1 MSGWKVVIQ
10 GQSMDVDVEFYGKNL
25 VYRSWAD
32 HNLSFAVESPANR
45 FIGFRKPQR
54 AAAFAIFSH
63 LDSDPEVPAIVVMP
77 TGTGKTDTIFAIMI
91 AGRFR
96 RTLMIVPSDALR
108 AQIGDRLVSL
118 QRLRTIHAI
127 SEDILSPVVHRIDGR
142 DAAIDGQAIEASNVT
157 IATPAALSHLNDNEL
172 KAFASYFS
180 HLIFDEAHHVA
191 AMTWRRIREAFVP
204 KPAICFTATPFRL
217 DQQRI
222 DGKIVFN
229 YSLSQAQRD
238 NYFQKIDFYPVREYV
253 TSEIDRTIAA
263 KAVELLAGD
272 LEAGFDHIL
281 MARCAKISKAN
292 QVFVL
297 YRELGS
303 KFEPVIIH
311 SQNKSTSALDL
322 ERIRTRQS
330 RIVVCVDMFGEGF
343 DLPEL
348 KIAAIHDQHQSPAI
362 TLQFIGRLTRTDAR
376 LGTAKFVA
384 NVANQ
389 RSESPMKRLYEE
401 SADWSLIIR
410 EVSTERIG
418 RELQR
423 QEFES
428 RFEGDSEGAKIAAL
442 NPAPNTS
449 CLAYRLT
456 RSDWHPHA
464 VKRLGSSSETLRLH
478 SVSDDGSIVM
488 AVSHETAAVAW
499 ARSESIYG
507 STWHLYLAYF
517 RRSDS
522 TLFISSTGDERQT
535 SRFLTLIAPAA
546 RRITGDD
553 VFRIMYGINR
563 LKLQNVGLSR
573 SGRDVR
579 FTMHV
584 GQDVN
589 RVMDDLENGRSIK
602 SNIFGVGHA
611 DGESTTAGCSA
622 KGKLWKMDSGAV
634 DEWVR
639 WCDTVSSKINNS
651 AIDTAAIL
659 RNVMRA
665 ENMGGRWPDGIFFAD
680 WPDALGVE
688 TEGRCT
694 ITVNGVS
701 YPLLDAKLGQ
711 PVKESDDTLAIALS
725 AFSPNGDE
733 HALTTIRIRL
743 GSDGCRYSCGRVTL
757 QIGNKPHELNEYL
770 DRERMRLLQTD
781 GSILIGDYRYFTDET
796 LNVMLPVTLLSSWDW
811 GSTNIHKE
819 SMTHP
824 ADFDSVQGFTFQK
837 IIDDYDIIF
846 NDDGAGEIADLVAIR
861 EASDHVA
868 VHLYHCKYCSSGQRP
883 GARVDDA
890 YVVAGQASRSARW
903 LHKGPALFRRLLER
917 YNSAG
922 KGGGAQRLLKG
933 TPRQIDILRLK
944 VQDIEMRMGFFIVQ
958 PAFSAAG
965 VTDSVMTVLGTSY
978 MYLRDIANVDLRVI
992 ASP

>member
-1 MSGWKVVIQ
+1 M
-10 GQSMDVDVEFYGKNL
+10 E
-25 VYRSWAD
+25 
-32 HNLSFAVESPANR
+32 
-45 FIGFRKPQR
+45 
-54 AAAFAIFSH
+54 
-63 LDSDPEVPAIVVMP
+63 
-77 TGTGKTDTIFAIMI
+77 
-91 AGRFR
+91 
-96 RTLMIVPSDALR
+96 
-108 AQIGDRLVSL
+108 
-118 QRLRTIHAI
+118 
-127 SEDILSPVVHRIDGR
+127 
-142 DAAIDGQAIEASNVT
+142 
-157 IATPAALSHLNDNEL
+157 
-172 KAFASYFS
+172 
-180 HLIFDEAHHVA
+180 
-191 AMTWRRIREAFVP
+191 
-204 KPAICFTATPFRL
+204 
-217 DQQRI
+217 
-222 DGKIVFN
+222 GKIIFN

-238 NYFQKIDFYPVREYV
+238 NYFQKIDFFPVREYV

-263 KAVELLAGD
+263 KAVELLTND

-292 QVFVL
+292 RIIEL
-297 YRELGS
+297 YSELGPE
-303 KFEPVIIH
+303 FEPVVIH
-311 SQNKSTSALDL
+311 SKSNRTKERDL

-348 KIAAIHDQHQSPAI
+348 KIAAIHDQHQSPAV
-362 TLQFIGRLTRTDAR
+362 TLQFIGRLTRTDTR

-384 NVANQ
+384 NIANQ
-389 RSESPMKRLYEE
+389 RADSPMKRLFEE
-401 SADWSLIIR
+401 NADWSLIIR

-442 NPAPNTS
+442 NPAPNIS

-456 RSDWHPHA
+456 KSNWRPRAIKS
-464 VKRLGSSSETLRLH
+464 LGSPSETLQLH
-478 SVSDDGSIVM
+478 SVSDDESIVM
-488 AVSHETAAVAW
+488 AVSHETAPVAW

-507 STWHLYLAYF
+507 STWHLYLAYY
-517 RRSDS
+517 RQSDS
-522 TLFISSTGDERQT
+522 TLFISCTGDERQT
-535 SRFLTLIAPAA
+535 SRFQALVAPSA
-546 RRITGDD
+546 RRINGDD

-589 RVMDDLENGRSIK
+589 RVMDDLESGRSIK

-634 DEWVR
+634 DDWVR
-639 WCDTVSSKINNS
+639 WCDVVASKINNS

-665 ENMGGRWPDGIFFAD
+665 EKLSGRWPDGIFFAD

-688 TEGRCT
+688 TEGRCA
-694 ITVNGVS
+694 ITVNGES
-701 YPLLDAKLGQ
+701 YPLLNTKLGQ

-725 AFSPNGDE
+725 AISPNGDE
-733 HALTTIRIRL
+733 RALTTIRIHL
-743 GSDGCRYSCGRVTL
+743 QSDGYRYSSDRATL
-757 QIGNKPHELNEYL
+757 LIGSKEHDLNDYL
-770 DRERMRLLQTD
+770 DRERMRLLQAD
-781 GSILIGDYRYFTDET
+781 GSILIGDYRYFTHAT
-796 LNVMLPVTLLSSWDW
+796 LNVPLPATLLSTWNW
-811 GSTNIHKE
+811 GSTNIHRE
-819 SMTHP
+819 SMAHP
-824 ADFDSVQGFTFQK
+824 ADFDSVQGFTLQK
-837 IIDDYDIIF
+837 IVDSYDIIF

-861 EASDHVA
+861 EAPDHIA
-868 VHLYHCKYCSSGQRP
+868 VDLYHCKYCGSGQRP

-890 YVVAGQASRSARW
+890 YVVAGQASRSAKW
-903 LHKGPALFRRLLER
+903 LHKGPALFQRLLDR
-917 YNSAG
+917 YSAG
-922 KGGGAQRLLKG
+922 EVSGTQRLLKG
-933 TPRQIDILRLK
+933 TPPQIDVLRLK
-944 VQDIEMRMGFFIVQ
+944 ARDIEMRMGFFIVQ
-958 PAFSAAG
+958 PAFSAAS

>member
-1 MSGWKVVIQ
+1 MDI
-10 GQSMDVDVEFYGKNL
+10 DVDFYRDNV

-32 HNLSFAVESPANR
+32 HNLNFALEGPANG
-45 FIGFRKPQR
+45 FAGFRKPQR

-63 LDSDPEVPAIVVMP
+63 LDSDPEVPATVVMP
-77 TGTGKTDTIFAIMI
+77 TGTGKTDTIFAIII

-108 AQIGDRLVSL
+108 TQIGDRLASL
-118 QRLRTIHAI
+118 QRLRAINAI
-127 SEDILSPVVHRIDGR
+127 SDDVLSPIVHRIGGR
-142 DAAIDGQAIEASNVT
+142 DAAIDGRAIEASNVT
-157 IATPAALSHLNDNEL
+157 IATPAALAQLDGDEL
-172 KAFASYFS
+172 EAFAAHFS
-180 HLIFDEAHHVA
+180 HLIFDEAHHVVA
-191 AMTWRRIREAFVP
+191 VTWGRIRKAFGL
-204 KPAICFTATPFRL
+204 KPAIYFTATPFRR
-217 DQQRI
+217 DQQRL
-222 DGKIVFN
+222 DGKIIFN

-238 NYFQKIDFYPVREYV
+238 NYFQKIDFFPVREYV
-253 TSEIDRTIAA
+253 TTEIDRTIAA
-263 KAVELLAGD
+263 KAVELLASD
-272 LEAGFDHIL
+272 VEAGFDHIL
-281 MARCAKISKAN
+281 MARCAKISKAKKI
-292 QVFVL
+292 FEL
-297 YRELGS
+297 YRELGPE
-303 KFEPVIIH
+303 FEPVVIH
-311 SQNKSTSALDL
+311 SKSNRTKERDL
-322 ERIRTRQS
+322 ERLRTRQS

-348 KIAAIHDQHQSPAI
+348 KIAAIHDQHQSPAV
-362 TLQFIGRLTRTDAR
+362 TLQFIGRLTRTDSR
-376 LGTAKFVA
+376 VGTAKFVA

-389 RSESPMKRLYEE
+389 RVDSPMKRLYEE

-442 NPAPNTS
+442 NPTPNIS
-449 CLAYRLT
+449 CLSYRLT
-456 RSDWHPHA
+456 SSNWRPYA
-464 VKRLGSSSETLRLH
+464 VKNLRSLSETLQLH
-478 SVSDDGSIVM
+478 SVSDDGSIVI
-488 AVSHETAAVAW
+488 AVSHETAPVAW

-522 TLFISSTGDERQT
+522 TLFISCTGDERQT
-535 SRFLTLIAPAA
+535 SRFQALIAPQA
-546 RRITGDD
+546 RRINGDD
-553 VFRIMYGINR
+553 VFRIMHGINR

-589 RVMDDLENGRSIK
+589 RVMDDLESGRSIK

-622 KGKLWKMDSGAV
+622 KGKLWKMDSGAI

-639 WCDTVSSKINNS
+639 WCDVVASKINNT

-665 ENMGGRWPDGIFFAD
+665 EKLSGRWPDGIFFAD

-694 ITVNGVS
+694 ITVDGVS
-701 YPLLDAKLGQ
+701 HPLLDTRLGH
-711 PVKESDDTLAIALS
+711 PIKESDDTLAIALS
-725 AFSPNGDE
+725 AFSPNGVE
-733 HALTTIRIRL
+733 QLLTTIRIRL
-743 GSDGCRYSCGRVTL
+743 GGDGYRYSSGRATL
-757 QIGNKPHELNEYL
+757 RIGNQEHELNEYL
-770 DRERMRLLQTD
+770 DRERMRLLQAD
-781 GSILIGDYRYFTDET
+781 GSILIGDYRYFTNAT
-796 LNVMLPVTLLSSWDW
+796 LNVPLPDSLLSTWDW

-824 ADFDSVQGFTFQK
+824 TDFDSVQGFTFQK
-837 IIDDYDIIF
+837 IADSYDIIF

-861 EASDHVA
+861 EAPDHIA
-868 VHLYHCKYCSSGQRP
+868 VDLYHCKYCGSGQRP

-890 YVVAGQASRSARW
+890 YVVAGQASRSAKW
-903 LHKGPALFRRLLER
+903 LHKGPALFQRLLER
-917 YNSAG
+917 YSAG
-922 KGGGAQRLLKG
+922 GAVGTQRLLKG
-933 TPRQIDILRLK
+933 APEQIDMLRLK
-944 VQDIEMRMGFFIVQ
+944 ARDIEVRMGFFIVQ
-958 PAFSAAG
+958 PAFSAAI
-965 VTDSVMTVLGTSY
+965 VTDSVKTVLGTSY

>member
-1 MSGWKVVIQ
+1 
-10 GQSMDVDVEFYGKNL
+10 MDVDVEFYRENV

-32 HNLSFAVESPANR
+32 HTINFTVEGPANE
-45 FIGFRKPQR
+45 FTGFRKPQR
-54 AAAFAIFSH
+54 AATFAVFSH
-63 LDSDPEVPAIVVMP
+63 LDSDSETPAIVVMP
-77 TGTGKTDTIFAIMI
+77 TGTGKTDTIFALII

-108 AQIGDRLVSL
+108 TQIGDRLASL
-118 QRLRTIHAI
+118 QRLRAI
-127 SEDILSPVVHRIDGR
+127 NAVPDDVLSPNVHRIDGR
-142 DAAIDGQAIEASNVT
+142 DAAVDGQAIQASNVT
-157 IATPAALSHLNDNEL
+157 IATPAALAQLDDDEL
-172 KAFASYFS
+172 EVFAAHFS

-191 AMTWRRIREAFVP
+191 AATWGRIRKAFGP
-204 KPAICFTATPFRL
+204 KPTICFTATPFRL
-217 DQQRI
+217 DQQRL
-222 DGKIVFN
+222 DGKIIFN
-229 YSLSQAQRD
+229 YSLGQAQRD

-253 TSEIDRTIAA
+253 ANEIDRTIAA
-263 KAVELLAGD
+263 KAVELLAND
-272 LEAGFDHIL
+272 VEAGFDHIL

-292 QVFVL
+292 QIFEL
-297 YRELGS
+297 YRELGPE
-303 KFEPVIIH
+303 FEPVVIH
-311 SQNKSTSALDL
+311 SKGKRTKERDL

-348 KIAAIHDQHQSPAI
+348 KIAAIHDQHQSPAV
-362 TLQFIGRLTRTDAR
+362 TLQFIGRLTRTDTR
-376 LGTAKFVA
+376 LGSAKFVA
-384 NVANQ
+384 NIANQ
-389 RSESPMKRLYEE
+389 RADSPMKRLFEE

-410 EVSTERIG
+410 EVSSERIG

-428 RFEGDSEGAKIAAL
+428 RFEGDSESAKIAAL
-442 NPAPNTS
+442 NPAPNIS

-456 RSDWHPHA
+456 RSNWHPHA
-464 VKRLGSSSETLRLH
+464 IKNLRSPSETLQLH
-478 SVSDDGSIVM
+478 SVSEDGSIVM
-488 AVSHETAAVAW
+488 AVSHQTAPVAW

-507 STWHLYLAYF
+507 STWHLYLAYY

-535 SRFLTLIAPAA
+535 SRFLALIAPSA
-546 RRITGDD
+546 RRISGDD

-589 RVMDDLENGRSIK
+589 RVMDDLESGRSIK
-602 SNIFGVGHA
+602 SNIFGVGYA

-622 KGKLWKMDSGAV
+622 KGKLWKMDSGAI

-639 WCDTVSSKINNS
+639 WCDVVASKINNS
-651 AIDTAAIL
+651 AIDTATIL

-665 ENMGGRWPDGIFFAD
+665 EKLSGRWPDGIFFAD

-694 ITVNGVS
+694 ITVNGAS
-701 YPLLDAKLGQ
+701 YPLLDTKLGQ
-711 PVKESDDTLAIALS
+711 PFKEGDDTLAISLS
-725 AFSPNGDE
+725 AVSPNGDE
-733 HALTTIRIRL
+733 QALTTIRIHL
-743 GSDGCRYSCGRVTL
+743 GSDGYRYSTGRATL
-757 QIGNKPHELNEYL
+757 RVGNQEHKLNDYL
-770 DRERMRLLQTD
+770 DRERMRLLQAD
-781 GSILIGDYRYFTDET
+781 GSILIGDYRYFTHAT
-796 LNVMLPVTLLSSWDW
+796 LNVPLPATLLSTWDW

-819 SMTHP
+819 SMSHP
-824 ADFDSVQGFTFQK
+824 ADFDSVQGFTFQR
-837 IIDDYDIIF
+837 ISDSYDIIF

-861 EASDHVA
+861 EAPDHIV
-868 VHLYHCKYCSSGQRP
+868 VDLYHCKYCGSGQRP

-890 YVVAGQASRSARW
+890 YVVAGQASRSAKW
-903 LHKGPALFRRLLER
+903 LHKGPALFKRLLER
-917 YNSAG
+917 YSAG
-922 KGGGAQRLLKG
+922 NGSGTQRLLKG
-933 TPRQIDILRLK
+933 NPQQIDILRFK
-944 VQDIEMRMGFFIVQ
+944 ARDIEMRMGFFIVQ
-958 PAFSAAG
+958 PAFSAAS
-965 VTDSVMTVLGTSY
+965 VTDGVMTVLGTSY
-978 MYLRDIANVDLRVI
+978 MYLRDVGNVDLRVI

>member
-1 MSGWKVVIQ
+1 
-10 GQSMDVDVEFYGKNL
+10 MDVDVDFYRENT

-32 HNLSFAVESPANR
+32 HNLNFAVEGPANE
-45 FIGFRKPQR
+45 FTGFRKPQR
-54 AAAFAIFSH
+54 AAAFAVFSH
-63 LDSDPEVPAIVVMP
+63 LDSDPGVPAIVVMP
-77 TGTGKTDTIFAIMI
+77 TGTGKTDTIFALII

-108 AQIGDRLVSL
+108 AQIGDRLASL
-118 QRLRTIHAI
+118 QRLRAI
-127 SEDILSPVVHRIDGR
+127 NAITDDVLSPIVHRIDGR
-142 DAAIDGQAIEASNVT
+142 DAAVDTQAIQASNVT
-157 IATPAALSHLNDNEL
+157 IATPAALTQLGDDEL
-172 KAFASYFS
+172 SAFAANFT
-180 HLIFDEAHHVA
+180 HLIFDEAHHVVA
-191 AMTWRRIREAFVP
+191 ATWERIRKAFGC
-204 KPAICFTATPFRL
+204 KPAIYFTATPFRL
-217 DQQRI
+217 DQQRL
-222 DGKIVFN
+222 DGRIIFN

-238 NYFQKIDFYPVREYV
+238 NYFQKIDFFPVREYV

-263 KAVELLAGD
+263 KAVELLASD
-272 LEAGFDHIL
+272 MEAGFDHIL
-281 MARCAKISKAN
+281 MARCAKISKADEI
-292 QVFVL
+292 VEL
-297 YRELGS
+297 YRELGPG
-303 KFEPVIIH
+303 FEPVVIH
-311 SQNKSTSALDL
+311 SKSKTKDQDL

-348 KIAAIHDQHQSPAI
+348 KIAAIHDQHQSPAV
-362 TLQFIGRLTRTDAR
+362 TLQFIGRLTRTDTR

-389 RSESPMKRLYEE
+389 RSDSPMKRLYEE

-442 NPAPNTS
+442 NPAPNIS

-456 RSDWHPHA
+456 SSNWHPRA
-464 VKRLGSSSETLRLH
+464 IKNLGSPGETLQLH
-478 SVSDDGSIVM
+478 SVSDDDSIVM
-488 AVSHETAAVAW
+488 AVSHETAPVAW

-522 TLFISSTGDERQT
+522 TLFISCTGDERQT
-535 SRFLTLIAPAA
+535 SRFQTLVAPSA
-546 RRITGDD
+546 RRIIGDD

-563 LKLQNVGLSR
+563 LKFQNVGLSR

-602 SNIFGVGHA
+602 SNVFGIGHA

-622 KGKLWKMDSGAV
+622 KGKLWKMDSGAI

-639 WCDTVSSKINNS
+639 WCDLVASKINNS
-651 AIDTAAIL
+651 TIDTAAIL

-665 ENMGGRWPDGIFFAD
+665 EKLNGRWPDGIFFAD

-694 ITVNGVS
+694 ITVDGVS
-701 YPLLDAKLGQ
+701 YPLLDTKLGR
-711 PVKESDDTLAIALS
+711 PIKESDDTLAIALS
-725 AFSPNGDE
+725 AFSSNGDE
-733 HALTTIRIRL
+733 QALTTIRIRL
-743 GSDGCRYSCGRVTL
+743 GSDGYRYSSGRATL
-757 QIGNKPHELNEYL
+757 RIGNQEHELNDYL
-770 DRERMRLLQTD
+770 DRERMRLLQAD
-781 GSILIGDYRYFTDET
+781 GSVLIGDYRYFTHAT
-796 LNVMLPVTLLSSWDW
+796 LNVALPATLLSAWDW

-837 IIDDYDIIF
+837 IAESYDIIF

-861 EASDHVA
+861 EAPDHIA
-868 VHLYHCKYCSSGQRP
+868 VDLYHCKYCSSGQRP

-890 YVVAGQASRSARW
+890 YVVTGQASRSAKW
-903 LHKGPALFRRLLER
+903 LHKGPALFQRLLER
-917 YNSAG
+917 YSAG
-922 KGGGAQRLLKG
+922 DGGGMQRLLKG
-933 TPRQIDILRLK
+933 TPQQIDVLRLK
-944 VQDIEMRMGFFIVQ
+944 AVDIEMRMGFFIVQ
-958 PAFSAAG
+958 PAFSIASVSG
-965 VTDSVMTVLGTSY
+965 SVMTVLGTSY

>member
-1 MSGWKVVIQ
+1 
-10 GQSMDVDVEFYGKNL
+10 MDVDVEFYRENV

-32 HNLSFAVESPANR
+32 HTLNFAIEGPANGLA
-45 FIGFRKPQR
+45 GFRKPQR
-54 AAAFAIFSH
+54 AAVFAVFSH

-77 TGTGKTDTIFAIMI
+77 TGTGKTDTIFAIII

-108 AQIGDRLVSL
+108 TQIGDRLASL
-118 QRLRTIHAI
+118 QRLRTINAI
-127 SEDILSPVVHRIDGR
+127 SDDILSPIVHRIDGR
-142 DAAIDGQAIEASNVT
+142 DAAVDEQAIEASNVT
-157 IATPAALSHLNDNEL
+157 IATPSALAQLDDDEL
-172 KAFASYFS
+172 EAFAAHFS

-191 AMTWRRIREAFVP
+191 AVTWGRIRKAFGS
-204 KPAICFTATPFRL
+204 KPAIYFTATPFRL
-217 DQQRI
+217 DEQRL
-222 DGKIVFN
+222 DGKIIFN

-238 NYFQKIDFYPVREYV
+238 NYFQRIDFFPVREYV

-263 KAVELLAGD
+263 KAVELLASD

-292 QVFVL
+292 QIFEL

-303 KFEPVIIH
+303 EFEPVVIH
-311 SQNKSTSALDL
+311 SNSKRTKERDL

-348 KIAAIHDQHQSPAI
+348 KIAAIHDQHQSPAV

-389 RSESPMKRLYEE
+389 RADNPMKRLYEE

-410 EVSTERIG
+410 EVSTDRIG

-442 NPAPNTS
+442 NPAPNIS
-449 CLAYRLT
+449 CLAYHLT
-456 RSDWHPHA
+456 GASWHPRA
-464 VKRLGSSSETLRLH
+464 VKNLRSPNETLQLH

-488 AVSHETAAVAW
+488 AVTHETAPIAW

-507 STWHLYLAYF
+507 STWHLYLAYY

-522 TLFISSTGDERQT
+522 TLFISCTGDERQT
-535 SRFLTLIAPAA
+535 SRFKDLIAHSA
-546 RRITGDD
+546 RRINGDD
-553 VFRIMYGINR
+553 VFRIMFGINR

-589 RVMDDLENGRSIK
+589 RVMDDLESGRSIK
-602 SNIFGVGHA
+602 SNIFGVGYSG
-611 DGESTTAGCSA
+611 GESTTAGCSA
-622 KGKLWKMDSGAV
+622 KGKLWKMDSGAI

-639 WCDTVSSKINNS
+639 WCDVISSKINNP

-665 ENMGGRWPDGIFFAD
+665 EKLSGGWPDGIFFAD
-680 WPDALGVE
+680 WPDAMGVE

-694 ITVNGVS
+694 ITIDGLS
-701 YPLLDAKLGQ
+701 YPLLDTKLGQ
-711 PVKESDDTLAIALS
+711 PVKESDDTLAIRLS
-725 AFSPNGDE
+725 VISPNGDE
-733 HALTTIRIRL
+733 LELTTIRIHL
-743 GSDGCRYSCGRVTL
+743 GNDGYRYSSGRATL
-757 QIGNKPHELNEYL
+757 RIGNQEHALNDYL
-770 DRERMRLLQTD
+770 DRERMRLLQAD
-781 GSILIGDYRYFTDET
+781 GSILIGDYRYFTHAT
-796 LNVMLPVTLLSSWDW
+796 LNVPLPATLLSAWDW
-811 GSTNIHKE
+811 GNTNIHKE

-824 ADFDSVQGFTFQK
+824 EDFDSVQGFTLKK
-837 IIDDYDIIF
+837 ISDSYDIVF

-861 EASDHVA
+861 EAPDHIA
-868 VHLYHCKYCSSGQRP
+868 VDLYHCKYCGSGQRP

-890 YVVAGQASRSARW
+890 YVVAGQASRSAKW
-903 LHKGPALFRRLLER
+903 LHKGPALFQRLLER
-917 YNSAG
+917 YSASN
-922 KGGGAQRLLKG
+922 GGGAQRLLKG
-933 TPRQIDILRLK
+933 TPQQIDILRLK
-944 VQDIEMRMGFFIVQ
+944 ARDIEMRMGFFIVQ
-958 PAFSAAG
+958 PAFSAAS

-978 MYLRDIANVDLRVI
+978 MYLHDIANVDLRVI

>member
-1 MSGWKVVIQ
+1 
-10 GQSMDVDVEFYGKNL
+10 MDVDVDFYRENS

-32 HNLSFAVESPANR
+32 HNLNFAVEGPANG
-45 FIGFRKPQR
+45 FTGFRKPQR
-54 AAAFAIFSH
+54 AAAFAVFSH
-63 LDSDPEVPAIVVMP
+63 LDSDPGVPAIVVMP
-77 TGTGKTDTIFAIMI
+77 TGTGKTDTIFALII

-108 AQIGDRLVSL
+108 TQIGDRLTSL
-118 QRLRTIHAI
+118 QRLRAI
-127 SEDILSPVVHRIDGR
+127 NAITDDVLSPIVHRIDGR
-142 DAAIDGQAIEASNVT
+142 DAAADTQAIQASNVT
-157 IATPAALSHLNDNEL
+157 IATPAALTQLGDDEL
-172 KAFASYFS
+172 GSFAADFT

-191 AMTWRRIREAFVP
+191 AATWERIRKAFGR
-204 KPAICFTATPFRL
+204 KPAIYFTATPFRL
-217 DQQRI
+217 DQQRL
-222 DGKIVFN
+222 DGRIVFN

-238 NYFQKIDFYPVREYV
+238 NYFQKIDFFPVREYV
-253 TSEIDRTIAA
+253 SSEIDRTIAA
-263 KAVELLAGD
+263 KAVELLASD
-272 LEAGFDHIL
+272 VQAGFDHIL

-292 QVFVL
+292 GIIEL
-297 YRELGS
+297 YRELGPE
-303 KFEPVIIH
+303 FEPVVIH
-311 SQNKSTSALDL
+311 SKSKTKDQDL

-348 KIAAIHDQHQSPAI
+348 KIAAIHDQHQSPAV
-362 TLQFIGRLTRTDAR
+362 TLQFIGRLTRTDTR

-389 RSESPMKRLYEE
+389 RADSPMKRLYEE

-418 RELQR
+418 RESQR

-442 NPAPNTS
+442 NPAPNIS
-449 CLAYRLT
+449 SLAYRLT
-456 RSDWHPHA
+456 SSNWHPRA
-464 VKRLGSSSETLRLH
+464 VKNLGSPGETLQLH
-478 SVSDDGSIVM
+478 SVSDDDSIVM
-488 AVSHETAAVAW
+488 AVSHETAPVAW

-522 TLFISSTGDERQT
+522 TLFISCTGDERQT
-535 SRFLTLIAPAA
+535 SRFQTLVAPSA
-546 RRITGDD
+546 RRIIGDD

-563 LKLQNVGLSR
+563 LKFQNVGLSR

-602 SNIFGVGHA
+602 SNVFGIGHA

-622 KGKLWKMDSGAV
+622 KGKLWKMDSGAI

-639 WCDTVSSKINNS
+639 WCDLVASKINNS
-651 AIDTAAIL
+651 TIDTAAIL

-665 ENMGGRWPDGIFFAD
+665 EKLSGRWPDGIFFAD

-694 ITVNGVS
+694 ITVDGVS
-701 YPLLDAKLGQ
+701 YALLDTKLGR
-711 PVKESDDTLAIALS
+711 PIKESDDTLAIALS
-725 AFSPNGDE
+725 AFSSNGDE
-733 HALTTIRIRL
+733 QALTTIRIRL
-743 GSDGCRYSCGRVTL
+743 GSDGYRYSSGRVTL
-757 QIGNKPHELNEYL
+757 RIGNQEHELNDYL
-770 DRERMRLLQTD
+770 DRERMRLLQAD
-781 GSILIGDYRYFTDET
+781 GSVLIGDYRYFTHAT
-796 LNVMLPVTLLSSWDW
+796 LNVALPATLLSTWDW

-819 SMTHP
+819 SMTHA

-837 IIDDYDIIF
+837 IADSYDIIF
-846 NDDGAGEIADLVAIR
+846 NDDGTGEIADLVAIR
-861 EASDHVA
+861 EAPDHIA
-868 VHLYHCKYCSSGQRP
+868 VDLYHCKYCSSGQRP

-890 YVVAGQASRSARW
+890 YVVAGQASRSAKW
-903 LHKGPALFRRLLER
+903 LHKGPAIFQRLLER
-917 YNSAG
+917 YSAG
-922 KGGGAQRLLKG
+922 GGDGIQRLLKG
-933 TPRQIDILRLK
+933 TPQQIDVLRLK
-944 VQDIEMRMGFFIVQ
+944 AGDIEMRMGFFIVQ
-958 PAFSAAG
+958 PAFSVAS
-965 VTDSVMTVLGTSY
+965 VSDNVMTVLGTSY

>member
-1 MSGWKVVIQ
+1 
-10 GQSMDVDVEFYGKNL
+10 MDVDVEFYRENV

-32 HNLSFAVESPANR
+32 HALNFAVEGPANG
-45 FIGFRKPQR
+45 FAGFRKPQR
-54 AAAFAIFSH
+54 AAAFAVFSH
-63 LDSDPEVPAIVVMP
+63 LDSDAEVPATVVMP
-77 TGTGKTDTIFAIMI
+77 TGTGKTDTIFAIII

-108 AQIGDRLVSL
+108 TQIGDRLASL
-118 QRLRTIHAI
+118 QRLRTINAI
-127 SEDILSPVVHRIDGR
+127 SVDILSPVVHLIDGR
-142 DAAIDGQAIEASNVT
+142 DAAIDAQAIEASNVT
-157 IATPAALSHLNDNEL
+157 IATPAALAKLDEDEL
-172 KAFASYFS
+172 ETFAAHFS

-191 AMTWRRIREAFVP
+191 AMTWGRIRNAFGS
-204 KPAICFTATPFRL
+204 KPAIYFTATPFRL
-217 DQQRI
+217 DQQRL
-222 DGKIVFN
+222 DGKIIFN

-238 NYFQKIDFYPVREYV
+238 NYFQKIDFFPVREYV
-253 TSEIDRTIAA
+253 SSEIDRTIAT
-263 KAVELLAGD
+263 KAVELLATD

-292 QVFVL
+292 RIFEL
-297 YRELGS
+297 YRELGPE
-303 KFEPVIIH
+303 FEPVVIH
-311 SQNKSTSALDL
+311 SKSKRTKERDL
-322 ERIRTRQS
+322 ERIRSRQS

-348 KIAAIHDQHQSPAI
+348 KIAAIHDQHQSPAV

-376 LGTAKFVA
+376 QGTAKFVA

-389 RSESPMKRLYEE
+389 RADSPMKRLFEE

-428 RFEGDSEGAKIAAL
+428 RFEGDSEGARIAAL
-442 NPAPNTS
+442 NPTPNIS

-456 RSDWHPHA
+456 RSNWSPHA
-464 VKRLGSSSETLRLH
+464 VKKLGSSKEKLELH
-478 SVSDDGSIVM
+478 SVSDDGWIVM
-488 AVSHETAAVAW
+488 AVSHETAPIAW

-507 STWHLYLAYF
+507 STWNLYLAYY
-517 RRSDS
+517 RQSDS
-522 TLFISSTGDERQT
+522 TLFISCTGDERQT
-535 SRFLTLIAPAA
+535 SRFQTLVAPSA
-546 RRITGDD
+546 RRINGDD
-553 VFRIMYGINR
+553 VFRIMHGINR

-589 RVMDDLENGRSIK
+589 RVMDDLESGRSIK

-622 KGKLWKMDSGAV
+622 KGKLWKMDSGAI

-639 WCDTVSSKINNS
+639 WCDVVASKINNS

-665 ENMGGRWPDGIFFAD
+665 EKLSGRWPDGIFFAD
-680 WPDALGVE
+680 WPDAIGVE
-688 TEGRCT
+688 TERRCA
-694 ITVNGVS
+694 ITLNGVS
-701 YPLLDAKLGQ
+701 YPLLDTKLGQ

-725 AFSPNGDE
+725 AISVSGDE
-733 HALTTIRIRL
+733 QVLTTIRIRL
-743 GSDGCRYSCGRVTL
+743 ETDGYRYSCGRATL
-757 QIGNKPHELNEYL
+757 LIGSQEHELSEYL
-770 DRERMRLLQTD
+770 DRERMRLLQAD
-781 GSILIGDYRYFTDET
+781 GSILIGDYRYFTRAA
-796 LNVMLPVTLLSSWDW
+796 LNVPLPATLLSTWDW
-811 GSTNIHKE
+811 GTTNIHKE
-819 SMTHP
+819 SMAHP
-824 ADFDSVQGFTFQK
+824 EDFDSVQGFTLQK
-837 IIDDYDIIF
+837 IVDSYDIVF

-861 EASDHVA
+861 EATDHIV
-868 VHLYHCKYCSSGQRP
+868 VDLYHCKYCGSGQRP

-890 YVVAGQASRSARW
+890 YVVAGQASRSAKW
-903 LHKGPALFRRLLER
+903 LHKGPALFQRLLER
-917 YNSAG
+917 YSAG
-922 KGGGAQRLLKG
+922 NGAGTQRLLKG
-933 TPRQIDILRLK
+933 TPQHIDILRLK
-944 VQDIEMRMGFFIVQ
+944 AQDIEMRMGFFIVQ
-958 PAFSAAG
+958 PAFSAANI
-965 VTDSVMTVLGTSY
+965 TDSVMTVLGTSY

-992 ASP
+992 ASH

>member
-1 MSGWKVVIQ
+1 
-10 GQSMDVDVEFYGKNL
+10 MDVDVEFYRENV

-32 HNLSFAVESPANR
+32 HTLNFAIEGPGNG
-45 FIGFRKPQR
+45 FTGFRKPQR
-54 AAAFAIFSH
+54 AAVFAVFSH
-63 LDSDPEVPAIVVMP
+63 LDSDPGVLAIVVMP
-77 TGTGKTDTIFAIMI
+77 TGTGKTDTIFAIII

-96 RTLMIVPSDALR
+96 RTLMILPSDALR
-108 AQIGDRLVSL
+108 TQIGDRLASL
-118 QRLRTIHAI
+118 QRLRTINAI
-127 SEDILSPVVHRIDGR
+127 SNDVLSPIVHRIDGR
-142 DAAIDGQAIEASNVT
+142 DAAVDEQAIEASNVT
-157 IATPAALSHLNDNEL
+157 IATPSALAQLGDDEL
-172 KAFASYFS
+172 DAFAANFS

-191 AMTWRRIREAFVP
+191 AVTWGRIRKAFGS

-217 DQQRI
+217 DQQRL
-222 DGKIVFN
+222 DGKIIFN

-238 NYFQKIDFYPVREYV
+238 NYFQKIDFFSVREYV
-253 TSEIDRTIAA
+253 ASEVDRTIAT
-263 KAVELLAGD
+263 KAVELLASD

-292 QVFVL
+292 QVFEL
-297 YRELGS
+297 YCELGS
-303 KFEPVIIH
+303 DFQPVVIH
-311 SQNKSTSALDL
+311 SKSKRTKERDL

-348 KIAAIHDQHQSPAI
+348 KIAAIHDQHQSPAV
-362 TLQFIGRLTRTDAR
+362 TLQFIGRLTRTDAH

-389 RSESPMKRLYEE
+389 RADSPMKRLFEE

-428 RFEGDSEGAKIAAL
+428 RFEGDSDGAKIAAL
-442 NPAPNTS
+442 NPAPNIS

-456 RSDWHPHA
+456 RSSWRPHS
-464 VKRLGSSSETLRLH
+464 VKKLRSPNETLQLH

-488 AVSHETAAVAW
+488 AVSHETAPVSW

-507 STWHLYLAYF
+507 STWHLYLAYY
-517 RRSDS
+517 RQSDS
-522 TLFISSTGDERQT
+522 TLFISCTGDERQT
-535 SRFLTLIAPAA
+535 SRFKDLIAQSA
-546 RRITGDD
+546 RRINGDD

-589 RVMDDLENGRSIK
+589 RVMDEIESGRSIK

-611 DGESTTAGCSA
+611 DGERTTAGCSA
-622 KGKLWKMDSGAV
+622 KGKLWKMDSGAI

-639 WCDTVSSKINNS
+639 WCNVVSSKINNA

-665 ENMGGRWPDGIFFAD
+665 EKLSGRWPDGIFFAD
-680 WPDALGVE
+680 WPDAIGIE
-688 TEGRCT
+688 TEGRYT
-694 ITVNGVS
+694 ITVDGLS
-701 YPLLDAKLGQ
+701 YPLLDTKLGQ
-711 PVKESDDTLAIALS
+711 PVKESDDTLAIRLS
-725 AFSPNGDE
+725 VISPSGDE
-733 HALTTIRIRL
+733 LELTTIRIRL
-743 GSDGCRYSCGRVTL
+743 GNDGYRYSSGRATL
-757 QIGNKPHELNEYL
+757 RIGNQEHALNDYL
-770 DRERMRLLQTD
+770 DRERMRLLQAD
-781 GSILIGDYRYFTDET
+781 GSILIGDYRYFTHAT
-796 LNVMLPVTLLSSWDW
+796 LNVPLPATLLSTWDW

-824 ADFDSVQGFTFQK
+824 GDFDSVQGFTLNK
-837 IIDDYDIIF
+837 IADSYDIVF

-861 EASDHVA
+861 EAPDHV
-868 VHLYHCKYCSSGQRP
+868 VVDLYHCKYCGSGQRP

-890 YVVAGQASRSARW
+890 YVVAGQASRSAKW
-903 LHKGPALFRRLLER
+903 LHKGPALFQRLLER
-917 YNSAG
+917 YSAG
-922 KGGGAQRLLKG
+922 NGGGTQRLLKG
-933 TPRQIDILRLK
+933 TPQQIDVLRLK
-944 VQDIEMRMGFFIVQ
+944 ARDIEMRMGFFIVQ
-958 PAFSAAG
+958 PAFSAAS

-992 ASP
+992 ASA